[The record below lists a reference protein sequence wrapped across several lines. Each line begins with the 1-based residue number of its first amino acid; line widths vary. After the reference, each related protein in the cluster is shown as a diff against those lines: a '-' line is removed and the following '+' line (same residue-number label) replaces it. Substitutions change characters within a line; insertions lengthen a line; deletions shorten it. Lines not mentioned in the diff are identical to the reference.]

1 MNDSTSK
8 PNARPILGIKKAAGS
23 EKAVQTPA
31 PPKKTVL
38 LKPSQPASNSDKSSK
53 NDEKI
58 RSADG
63 NGSVARPSSKIT
75 WQELEAIVRLG
86 AEAKFGAR
94 ARAETIA
101 GVKCD
106 CVIDLQNGSVVLIE
120 ISKERTLEK
129 LRTDLAKF
137 NVLRPFYFGKQIFP
151 RCHFITLEDPTEAL
165 IESGKANHVE
175 VQSISQFLNYLFG
188 TLRYST
194 VRRTKSFGSAVD
206 IYSGQPDET
215 KYVKVNYFDEAGAAF
230 STERIAEEL
239 LNGRTIVL
247 IGDYG
252 SGKSRCVKEIFE
264 LLYSQQKINYRH
276 TIAINLK
283 DNWGLKRAS
292 EIITRHFTDIGLE
305 DQVGDALKVSYS
317 PSAIYLLDGFDEIG
331 AQTWSDDPTKLV
343 AIRRQSLVGV
353 KDLIDKAQGG
363 VLVTGREHYFNN
375 DAELIT
381 CLGLNRK
388 SPLFLRCNQEL
399 SADQFAEMIGR
410 NSPEFPVWMPKKPL
424 IASIVRD
431 IEEKVFEPI
440 LKTASGQID
449 FWNLLIDTFCEREA
463 NINAILDQAIIR
475 ELYTKIGRLSRTT
488 RTALGPISIKQ
499 INDAFEETTGR
510 PPTDESAIILQR
522 LPGLGRIGAESLD
535 RQFVDSF
542 ILDGLK
548 AEDALGLLAQVEGLW
563 LDSDWKNPVEDF
575 GAFYV
580 ATRLTTNNLVGM
592 AVSFVQ
598 RNTDRKNKVIVS
610 DLLSALFRLEEGE
623 IDLGGITFAG
633 GKFYHVALG
642 DSKVCNVIIRD
653 SSFDTLDLTDAE
665 PIGINILESVITR
678 MSGVAAPEHLPP
690 WIIDCAVEGFQNL
703 KTLVAIREAG
713 LSIAQTFLLSSL
725 RKLFLQPGSGRRES
739 SMYKGYGDS
748 TTKRICEKVIVLLL
762 KERFCSKVKGS
773 SEALYIPDRSF
784 GGRVRAIMSQMTT
797 SKDELWLQ
805 SSRIV

>member
-8 PNARPILGIKKAAGS
+8 PNPRPILGVKKAAGS
-23 EKAVQTPA
+23 KKAVQTPA
-31 PPKKTVL
+31 PAKKTVL
-38 LKPSQPASNSDKSSK
+38 LKSSHPATNEDLNDKK
-53 NDEKI
+53 AERPKATEGD
-58 RSADG
+58 RG
-63 NGSVARPSSKIT
+63 VTRPSARIT
-75 WQELEAIVRLG
+75 WQELEAIVRSG

-120 ISKERTLEK
+120 ISKEKTLTK

-151 RCHFITLEDPTEAL
+151 RCHFITLDEPTEAL
-165 IESGKANHVE
+165 IESGKVNRVE

-194 VRRTKSFGSAVD
+194 VRRTRPFGSAVD

-215 KYVKVNYFDEAGAAF
+215 KYVKVSYFDEVGTAF
-230 STERIAEEL
+230 TTERIAEEL
-239 LNGRTIVL
+239 LKNRTIVL

-252 SGKSRCVKEIFE
+252 AGKSRCVKELFE
-264 LLYSQQKINYRH
+264 LLYFQQKENYRH

-305 DQVGDALKVSYS
+305 DQVADALKVSYS

-353 KDLIDKAQGG
+353 KDLIDKARGG

-375 DAELIT
+375 DAELVT
-381 CLGLNRK
+381 CLGLDKK

-410 NSPEFPVWMPKKPL
+410 KSPEFPVWMPKKPL
-424 IASIVRD
+424 IASIIRD
-431 IEEKVFEPI
+431 IDEKVFDPI

-475 ELYTKIGRLSRTT
+475 ELYTKIGRLSRAT

-548 AEDALGLLAQVEGLW
+548 AEDAIGLLGHVDGIW

-575 GAFYV
+575 GAFYI
-580 ATRLTTNNLVGM
+580 ATRLTTNKQIGM

-598 RNTDRKNKVIVS
+598 RNADRKNKIILS
-610 DLLSALFRLEEGE
+610 DLISALFRIEEGD
-623 IDLGGITFAG
+623 IDLGGIAFGG

-642 DSKVCNVIIRD
+642 DSKVRNISIRD

-665 PIGINILESVITR
+665 PIGITIVESVITR
-678 MSGVAAPEHLPP
+678 MSGVTSPEHLPP
-690 WIIDCAVEGFQNL
+690 WIVDCPIESFQNL

-784 GGRVRAIMSQMTT
+784 GGRVQAIMSQMTT
-797 SKDELWLQ
+797 SKDDLWTQ
-805 SSRIV
+805 TSRIV

>member
-1 MNDSTSK
+1 MNDPTSK
-8 PNARPILGIKKAAGS
+8 PNHRPILGVKKTTGS
-23 EKAVQTPA
+23 EKAERAPVPA
-31 PPKKTVL
+31 KKTVL
-38 LKPSQPASNSDKSSK
+38 LRSSHPATNADSTDKRTEKPKPT
-53 NDEKI
+53 EG
-58 RSADG
+58 DG
-63 NGSVARPSSKIT
+63 GVSRPSARIS
-75 WQELEAIVRLG
+75 WQELEAIVRSG

-106 CVIDLQNGSVVLIE
+106 CVIDLQNGSVVLVE
-120 ISKERTLEK
+120 ISKENTLEK

-137 NVLRPFYFGKQIFP
+137 NVLRPFYFGKQVFP
-151 RCHFITLEDPTEAL
+151 RCYFITLDDPTESL
-165 IESGKANHVE
+165 IDSGKANHVD

-194 VRRTKSFGSAVD
+194 VRRTRPFGSAVD
-206 IYSGQPDET
+206 IYSGEPDET
-215 KYVKVNYFDEAGAAF
+215 KYVKVSYFDEVGAAF
-230 STERIAEEL
+230 TTERIAEEL
-239 LNGRTIVL
+239 LNNRTIVL

-252 SGKSRCVKEIFE
+252 AGKSRCVKELFE
-264 LLYSQQKINYRH
+264 LLYSKQKENYRH

-305 DQVGDALKVSYS
+305 DQVADALKVSYS

-343 AIRRQSLVGV
+343 SIRRQSLVGV
-353 KDLIDKAQGG
+353 KDLIDKARGG

-381 CLGLNRK
+381 CLGLDKK

-410 NSPEFPVWMPKKPL
+410 KSPDFPGWMPKKPL
-424 IASIVRD
+424 IASIIRD
-431 IEEKVFEPI
+431 IEEKAFEPI

-463 NINAILDQAIIR
+463 NINAILDPAIIR

-548 AEDALGLLAQVEGLW
+548 AEDAISLLGHVEGGW
-563 LDSDWKNPVEDF
+563 LDSEWKNPVEDF
-575 GAFYV
+575 GAFYI
-580 ATRLTTNNLVGM
+580 ATRLTTNKQIGM

-598 RNTDRKNKVIVS
+598 RNADRKNKIIVS
-610 DLLSALFRLEEGE
+610 DLLSALFRFEEGD
-623 IDLGGITFAG
+623 IDLGGIAFGG
-633 GKFYHVALG
+633 GKFYHVELG
-642 DSKVCNVIIRD
+642 DSKVRNISIRD

-665 PIGINILESVITR
+665 PIGIKIVESVITR
-678 MSGVAAPEHLPP
+678 MSGVTSPEHLPP
-690 WIIDCAVEGFQNL
+690 WIVDCLVDSFQNL
-703 KTLVAIREAG
+703 KTLVAIRQAG

-725 RKLFLQPGSGRRES
+725 RKMFLQPGSGRRES

-748 TTKRICEKVIVLLL
+748 TTKRICEKVIALLL

-784 GGRVRAIMSQMTT
+784 SGRVQAIMSQMTT
-797 SKDELWLQ
+797 SKDDLWTQ
-805 SSRIV
+805 TSRIV

>member
-8 PNARPILGIKKAAGS
+8 ANHRPILGIKQTAVSK
-23 EKAVQTPA
+23 KAVQTPA
-31 PPKKTVL
+31 PAKKTVL
-38 LKPSQPASNSDKSSK
+38 MKSSHAATDPDATTKKAGKVKTADGDGGVPRPSQ
-53 NDEKI
+53 
-58 RSADG
+58 
-63 NGSVARPSSKIT
+63 KIT
-75 WQELEAIVRLG
+75 WQELETIVRSG

-120 ISKERTLEK
+120 ISKENTLEK

-137 NVLRPFYFGKQIFP
+137 NVLRPFFFGKQIFP
-151 RCHFITLEDPTEAL
+151 KCHFITLDEPTEAL
-165 IESGKANHVE
+165 IESGKANYVE

-188 TLRYST
+188 TLRYGT
-194 VRRTKSFGSAVD
+194 VRRTLPFGSAVD
-206 IYSGQPDET
+206 IYSGQPDQT
-215 KYVKVNYFDEAGAAF
+215 KYVKVSYFDEAGNAF
-230 STERIAEEL
+230 TTERIAEEL
-239 LNGRTIVL
+239 LNNRTIVL

-252 SGKSRCVKEIFE
+252 AGKSRCVKELFE
-264 LLYSQQKINYRH
+264 LLHFQQKENYRH
-276 TIAINLK
+276 SIAINLK

-305 DQVGDALKVSYS
+305 DQVADALKVSYS

-343 AIRRQSLVGV
+343 SIRRQSLVGV
-353 KDLIDKAQGG
+353 KDLIDKARGG

-381 CLGLNRK
+381 CLGLDRK

-410 NSPEFPVWMPKKPL
+410 KSPEFPSWMPKKPL
-424 IASIVRD
+424 IASIIRD

-440 LKTASGQID
+440 LATASGQID

-475 ELYTKIGRLSRTT
+475 ELYTKIGRLSRSTS
-488 RTALGPISIKQ
+488 TALGPISIKQ

-548 AEDALGLLAQVEGLW
+548 AEDALGLLAHVDGSW
-563 LDSDWKNPVEDF
+563 LDADWKNPVEEF
-575 GAFYV
+575 GAFYI
-580 ATRLTTNNLVGM
+580 ATRLTTNKQVGM
-592 AVSFVQ
+592 TISFIQ
-598 RNTDRKNKVIVS
+598 RNSDRKNKIIIS
-610 DLLSALFRLEEGE
+610 DLLSALFRLEDGD
-623 IDLGGITFAG
+623 IDLGGLTFGG
-633 GKFYHVALG
+633 GKFYHMALG
-642 DSKVCNVIIRD
+642 DSKVRNISIRD

-665 PIGINILESVITR
+665 PIGINISDSVITR
-678 MSGVAAPEHLPP
+678 MSGVTSREHLPT
-690 WIIDCAVEGFQNL
+690 WIVDCLVEDFQNL

-748 TTKRICEKVIVLLL
+748 TTKRICEKVIALLL
-762 KERFCSKVKGS
+762 KERFCSKVKGA
-773 SEALYIPDRSF
+773 SEALFIPDRSF
-784 GGRVRAIMSQMTT
+784 GGRVQAIMSQMTI
-797 SKDELWLQ
+797 SRDELWLQ
-805 SSRIV
+805 TSRIV